1 MLLIRRAVAFGK
13 AYLQL
18 DYDVFMGK
26 RFLYR
31 RQTTSNNRN
40 PILSEIEL
48 QISATDALVIP
59 IITAIFVMAICPYV
73 PMHTAVAAA
82 EQGVTSLVKISNTSS
97 LVALAKVVTINNTF
111 PTLGSPFVVY
121 KESDNSSAPSPMFIN
136 GTHAQATAFKGN
148 GTLAGM
154 PDTDTGTAYLVT
166 RRDGSVY
173 TFGNGAVV
181 SKMGNGILTYRF
193 DAIGHYLH
201 DGKLHDTGHVIV
213 KSTSGNLASFS
224 DMIGLYKDWYDRSG
238 KGMTTMWFWEG

>member
-1 MLLIRRAVAFGK
+1 VLLIRRAVAFGK

-26 RFLYR
+26 SFLYR

-40 PILSEIEL
+40 PILSEIKL
-48 QISATDALVIP
+48 QISVTDALVIS
-59 IITAIFVMAICPYV
+59 IVTASFVMAICPYV
-73 PMHTAVAAA
+73 PMQTAVAD
-82 EQGVTSLVKISNTSS
+82 QGITSLVKISNTSS

-121 KESDNSSAPSPMFIN
+121 KESDDSSAPSPMFIN

-181 SKMGNGILTYRF
+181 SKMGNGILT
-193 DAIGHYLH
+193 
-201 DGKLHDTGHVIV
+201 
-213 KSTSGNLASFS
+213 S
-224 DMIGLYKDWYDRSG
+224 DLMQ
-238 KGMTTMWFWEG
+238 